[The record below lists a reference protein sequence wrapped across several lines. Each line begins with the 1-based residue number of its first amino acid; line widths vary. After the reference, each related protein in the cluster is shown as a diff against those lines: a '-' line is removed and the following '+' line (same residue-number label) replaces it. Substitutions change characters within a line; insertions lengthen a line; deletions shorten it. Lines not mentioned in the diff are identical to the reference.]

1 MQTEERKVKVLSSM
15 MVDLTSYVDVDPKEV
30 GGVLAALGTA
40 ATLLVKVIQDWKK

>member
-1 MQTEERKVKVLSSM
+1 MKLS
-15 MVDLTSYVDVDPKEV
+15 DLDSKGAFKDVNPKEV